1 MARQTR
7 SERRARRAAQAE
19 SKAALERSTRPRPS
33 VRPAVA
39 PAGSQDGAA
48 VQHRRRF
55 PGAQFVSESWAELK
69 KVEWPGQQQLIQG
82 TVVVLIACLIV
93 GAYLFLADQA
103 FKRLV
108 QHILLRTLFP

>member
-19 SKAALERSTRPRPS
+19 SQAALERTRSRTP
-33 VRPAVA
+33 VRPAVE
-39 PAGSQDGAA
+39 PARADGAPR
-48 VQHRRRF
+48 QL
-55 PGAQFVSESWAELK
+55 PGGGFVRESWGELK

-93 GAYLFLADQA
+93 GFYLWIADEL
-103 FKRLV
+103 FRRFV
-108 QHILLRTLFP
+108 QHVLL